1 MITFSIKDLTATG
14 NAIILD
20 NGDVLQRCLITVKIN
35 GIVSNDKTLNDLIE
49 FTIPNT
55 VMAGSP
61 TPILTGWEYIKN
73 TLAPEWV
80 AINYAE
86 I

>member
-1 MITFSIKDLTATG
+1 MITFDLTQITAIS
-14 NAIILD
+14 NAQILE
-20 NGDVLQRCLITVKIN
+20 NGDTKQNCMLEIKIN
-35 GIVSNDKTLNDLIE
+35 GIVAEKILTDVVE
-49 FTIPNT
+49 FIIPNNI
-55 VMAGSP
+55 MAGSP

-80 AINYAE
+80 AVNYAE